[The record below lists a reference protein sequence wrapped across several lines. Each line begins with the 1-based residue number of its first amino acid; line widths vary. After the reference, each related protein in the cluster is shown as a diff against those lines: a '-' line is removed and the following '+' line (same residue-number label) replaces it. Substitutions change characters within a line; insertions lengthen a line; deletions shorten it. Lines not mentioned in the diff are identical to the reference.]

1 LANHARTADESNRA
15 ELTQMGDFTASFS
28 GKSVMVLGGSRGI
41 GAAIVRQFAS
51 AGAKVIFSYSGS
63 PDAAAAV
70 AAETGATAVKA
81 DSANRDELIA
91 AVAAAGALDVMVV
104 NAGVAIMGD
113 PLTLDPDV
121 VDRLIDINVRA
132 AYFASVEAGRQM
144 HDNGRIIIIGSINGD
159 RVPWP
164 GQTAYA
170 LSKSAVQG
178 IARGLARDF
187 GKRGITVNVVQPGPV
202 DTDMNPADG
211 PFAKMMHAAMAIQR
225 HATADEV
232 ASLVM
237 FLASPAAAMITG
249 TTQTIDGGVG
259 I

>member
-1 LANHARTADESNRA
+1 MSD
-15 ELTQMGDFTASFS
+15 FS

-51 AGAKVIFSYSGS
+51 AGAKVVFSYSGS
-63 PDAAAAV
+63 PDAAVAV

-91 AVAAAGALDVMVV
+91 AVAAAGALDIMVV

-113 PLTLDPDV
+113 PLTLDPDA

-132 AYFASVEAGRQM
+132 AYFASVEAGRLMQ
-144 HDNGRIIIIGSINGD
+144 DNGRIIIIGSVNGD
-159 RVPWP
+159 RVGWP
-164 GQTAYA
+164 GATAYA

-178 IARGLARDF
+178 IGRGLARDF
-187 GKRGITVNVVQPGPV
+187 GPRGITVNVVQPGPV
-202 DTDMNPADG
+202 DTDMNPAGG
-211 PFAKMMHAAMAIQR
+211 PLAKMMHAGMAIKR

-232 ASLVM
+232 ASLVLY
-237 FLASPAAAMITG
+237 LASPTAAMITG
-249 TTQTIDGGVG
+249 TTHTIDGGVG

>member
-1 LANHARTADESNRA
+1 MS
-15 ELTQMGDFTASFS
+15 DFT

-41 GAAIVRQFAS
+41 GAAIVRHFAS
-51 AGAKVIFSYSGS
+51 AGADVVFSYSGS

-70 AAETGATAVKA
+70 AAETGANAVQA
-81 DSANRDELIA
+81 DSAVRDELVA
-91 AVAAAGALDVMVV
+91 AVAAAGALDIMVI

-113 PLTLDPDV
+113 PLTMDADA

-132 AYFASVEAGRQM
+132 PYFAGVEAGRRM
-144 HDNGRIIIIGSINGD
+144 NDNGRIIIIGSVNGD
-159 RVPWP
+159 RVAWP
-164 GQTAYA
+164 GATAYA

-178 IARGLARDF
+178 IGRGLARDF
-187 GKRGITVNVVQPGPV
+187 GPRGITVNVVQPGPV
-202 DTDMNPADG
+202 DTDMNPAGG
-211 PFAKMMHAAMAIQR
+211 PMAPMMHAAMAIKR
-225 HATADEV
+225 HAKVDEV
-232 ASLVM
+232 AALVL

>member
-1 LANHARTADESNRA
+1 MMT
-15 ELTQMGDFTASFS
+15 DFA
-28 GKSVMVLGGSRGI
+28 GKQVMVMGGSRGI
-41 GAAIVRQFAS
+41 GAAIVRHF
-51 AGAKVIFSYSGS
+51 AGAGASVRFTFSGS
-63 PDAAAAV
+63 PDAAAAL
-70 AAETGATAVKA
+70 AAETGATAVQA
-81 DSANRDELIA
+81 DSANRDAVIA
-91 AVAAAGALDVMVV
+91 AVAAAGPLDIMVV

-113 PLTLDPDV
+113 PLTLDPDA

-144 HDNGRIIIIGSINGD
+144 HDNGRIIIIGSVNGD

-164 GQTAYA
+164 GATAYA

-187 GKRGITVNVVQPGPV
+187 GGRGITVNVVQPGPV
-202 DTDMNPADG
+202 DTDMNPAAG
-211 PFAKMMHAAMAIQR
+211 PMAKMMHAGMAIKR

-232 ASLVM
+232 ASLVLY
-237 FLASPAAAMITG
+237 LASPAAAMITG